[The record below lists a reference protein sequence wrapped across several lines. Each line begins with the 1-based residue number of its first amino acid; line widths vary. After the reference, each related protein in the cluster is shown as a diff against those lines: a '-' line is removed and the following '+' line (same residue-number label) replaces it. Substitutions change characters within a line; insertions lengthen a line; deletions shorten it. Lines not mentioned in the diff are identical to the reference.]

1 MLGLIRKDL
10 LLLSRSLRIFAVVAV
25 LFAAMAL
32 LQQDNEGVGSAI
44 GAYLFIMVVI
54 MQVYTVSA
62 DEQSRWLRMEKAL
75 PLGPGQVVL
84 SKYLVSLLCI
94 LVGMAVYLLLG
105 VRELAQGGEGAF
117 LILTMG
123 GVLVCAGVFLTAVQI
138 PLLYR
143 FGSNA
148 SRFVFLGLLLAAM
161 AVAWGFQYLPVDWSG
176 VLAWLEGSYVLAAVL
191 LASVCLALFVG
202 SYFLSARIYQ
212 KKEW

>member
-25 LFAAMAL
+25 IFAAMAL

-62 DEQSRWLRMEKAL
+62 DEQSRWLRMEKSL
-75 PLGPGQVVL
+75 PLGPRQVVL

-123 GVLVCAGVFLTAVQI
+123 GALLCAGVFLTAVQI

-191 LASVCLALFVG
+191 LAVACLALFVG
-202 SYFLSARIYQ
+202 SYFLSARTYQ

>member
-25 LFAAMAL
+25 IFAAMAL

-44 GAYLFIMVVI
+44 GAYLFFMVVI

-75 PLGPGQVVL
+75 PLGPRQVVL

-105 VRELAQGGEGAF
+105 VRELAQGGEEAF

-123 GVLVCAGVFLTAVQI
+123 GALLCAGVFLTAVQI
-138 PLLYR
+138 PLGLYVW
-143 FGSNA
+143 A
-148 SRFVFLGLLLAAM
+148 SC
-161 AVAWGFQYLPVDWSG
+161 
-176 VLAWLEGSYVLAAVL
+176 WLSF
-191 LASVCLALFVG
+191 C
-202 SYFLSARIYQ
+202 
-212 KKEW
+212 

>member
-10 LLLSRSLRIFAVVAV
+10 LLLSRSLRIFAVMAV

-32 LQQDNEGVGSAI
+32 LQQDNERIRSAI

-54 MQVYTVSA
+54 MQVYTVWA

-75 PLGPGQVVL
+75 PLGPRQVVL

-123 GVLVCAGVFLTAVQI
+123 GALLCAGVFLTAVQI
-138 PLLYR
+138 PLQYR

-161 AVAWGFQYLPVDWSG
+161 AVAWASQYLPVDWSG

>member
-10 LLLSRSLRIFAVVAV
+10 LLLSRSLRIFAVMAV

-32 LQQDNEGVGSAI
+32 LQQDNEGIGSAI

-75 PLGPGQVVL
+75 PLGPRQVVL

-123 GVLVCAGVFLTAVQI
+123 GALLCAGVFLTAVQI

-148 SRFVFLGLLLAAM
+148 SRFVCLGLLLVVVLLIWAS
-161 AVAWGFQYLPVDWSG
+161 QYLPVDWSG

>member
-75 PLGPGQVVL
+75 PLGPRQAVL

-123 GVLVCAGVFLTAVQI
+123 GVLLCVGVFLTAVQI

-148 SRFVFLGLLLAAM
+148 SRFVCLGLLLVVVLLIWAS
-161 AVAWGFQYLPVDWSG
+161 QYLPVDWSG

>member
-32 LQQDNEGVGSAI
+32 LQQDNEGIGSAI

-75 PLGPGQVVL
+75 PLGPRQVVL

-123 GVLVCAGVFLTAVQI
+123 GALLCAGVFLTAMQI

-148 SRFVFLGLLLAAM
+148 SRFVCLGLLLVVVLLIWAS
-161 AVAWGFQYLPVDWSG
+161 QYLSVDWSG

-202 SYFLSARIYQ
+202 S
-212 KKEW
+212 

>member
-75 PLGPGQVVL
+75 PLGPRQAVL

-123 GVLVCAGVFLTAVQI
+123 GVLLCVGVFLTAVQI

-148 SRFVFLGLLLAAM
+148 SRFVCLGLLLVVVLLIWAS
-161 AVAWGFQYLPVDWSG
+161 QYLSVDWSG

>member
-10 LLLSRSLRIFAVVAV
+10 LLLSRSLRIFAVMAV

-75 PLGPGQVVL
+75 PLGPRQVVL

-123 GVLVCAGVFLTAVQI
+123 GALLCAGVFLTAVQI

>member
-25 LFAAMAL
+25 IFAAMAL

-75 PLGPGQVVL
+75 PLGPRQVVL

-94 LVGMAVYLLLG
+94 LVGMAVYLLLC

-123 GVLVCAGVFLTAVQI
+123 GALLCAGVFLTAVQI

-148 SRFVFLGLLLAAM
+148 SRFVCLGLLLVVVLLIWAS
-161 AVAWGFQYLPVDWSG
+161 QYLPVDWSG

>member
-75 PLGPGQVVL
+75 PLGPRQVVL

-123 GVLVCAGVFLTAVQI
+123 GALLCAGVFLTAVQI

-148 SRFVFLGLLLAAM
+148 SRFVCLGLLLVVVLLIWAS
-161 AVAWGFQYLPVDWSG
+161 QYLPVDWSG
-176 VLAWLEGSYVLAAVL
+176 VLDWLEGSYVLAAVL

>member
-75 PLGPGQVVL
+75 PLGPRQVAL

-123 GVLVCAGVFLTAVQI
+123 GALLCAGVFLTAVQI

-148 SRFVFLGLLLAAM
+148 SRFVCLGLLLVVVLLIWAS
-161 AVAWGFQYLPVDWSG
+161 QYLPVDWSG

>member
-10 LLLSRSLRIFAVVAV
+10 LLLSRSLRIFAVMAV

-75 PLGPGQVVL
+75 PLGPRQVVL

-123 GVLVCAGVFLTAVQI
+123 GALLCAGVFLTAVQI

-148 SRFVFLGLLLAAM
+148 SRFVCLGLLLVVVLLIWAS
-161 AVAWGFQYLPVDWSG
+161 QYLPVDWSG

>member
-10 LLLSRSLRIFAVVAV
+10 LLLSRSLRIFAVMAV

-62 DEQSRWLRMEKAL
+62 DEQSRWLRMEKSL
-75 PLGPGQVVL
+75 PLGPRQVVL

-123 GVLVCAGVFLTAVQI
+123 GALLCAGVFLTAVQI

-191 LASVCLALFVG
+191 LAVACLALFVG
-202 SYFLSARIYQ
+202 SYFLSARTYQ

>member
-1 MLGLIRKDL
+1 MIRKDL

-75 PLGPGQVVL
+75 PLGPRQVVL

-105 VRELAQGGEGAF
+105 VRELAQGGEEAF

-123 GVLVCAGVFLTAVQI
+123 GALLCAGVFLTAVQI
-138 PLLYR
+138 PLQYR

-148 SRFVFLGLLLAAM
+148 SGLYFWGCCWRPWRWPGRPSTSPLIGAGCWPGWKAPM
-161 AVAWGFQYLPVDWSG
+161 SWRRYCWQVCAWR
-176 VLAWLEGSYVLAAVL
+176 
-191 LASVCLALFVG
+191 CL
-202 SYFLSARIYQ
+202 
-212 KKEW
+212 

>member
-32 LQQDNEGVGSAI
+32 LQQDNEGIGSAI

-75 PLGPGQVVL
+75 PLGPRQVVL

-123 GVLVCAGVFLTAVQI
+123 GALLCAGVFLTAVQI

-161 AVAWGFQYLPVDWSG
+161 AVAWVSQYLPVDWSG

>member
-75 PLGPGQVVL
+75 PLGPRQAVL

-123 GVLVCAGVFLTAVQI
+123 GALLCAGVFLTAVQI

-148 SRFVFLGLLLAAM
+148 SRFVCLGLLLVVVLLIWAS
-161 AVAWGFQYLPVDWSG
+161 QYLPVDWSG